1 MPGVGSSKGVSK
13 VAKQPVA
20 GTADATSSGDW
31 NKGGIGDVTYITS
44 SIPTAVNPN
53 NVEKTTQKALI
64 RRFLEMSPQERIGIG
79 NQLKAAGYRVGGLT
93 GQATTDLRNAYLK
106 AYDDLNQEI
115 ILGQQLDFNTF
126 LAREKGAGG
135 TGGAGGGGPRQPYT
149 QAQEIN
155 DTAAKTLIDGI
166 VKSLTGRPKA
176 SPEEVEKYTAM
187 IRAQQKKNPLVT
199 TYTTKGGETVGS
211 KTTGGFGEQ
220 EAQQF
225 LIDKI
230 SQGDEAKATR
240 ALDAYSTVVEMFGGL
255 R

>member
-1 MPGVGSSKGVSK
+1 VPVGKSSGVSK
-13 VAKQPVA
+13 VASQQPTA
-20 GTADATSSGDW
+20 GTGDASSSGTW
-31 NKGGIGDVTYITS
+31 NKGVINDVSYITS
-44 SIPTAVNPN
+44 SIPTAANPDN
-53 NVEKTTQKALI
+53 IEKATQKELI
-64 RRFLEMSPQERIGIG
+64 RKFLEMSPQERIGIG

-135 TGGAGGGGPRQPYT
+135 GTGQGPRAPYT
-149 QAQEIN
+149 QSQEIN
-155 DTAAKTLIDGI
+155 DMAAKTLINTIIRGQNSRDA
-166 VKSLTGRPKA
+166 TD
-176 SPEEVEKYTAM
+176 EEIAKYTAE
-187 IRAQQKKNPLVT
+187 IRAQQKKNPLIT
-199 TYTTKGGETVGS
+199 AYTTSGGQTTGS
-211 KTTGGFGEQ
+211 RTTGGFGAQ

-230 SQGDEAKATR
+230 SQGDEAKANR
-240 ALDAYSTVVEMFGGL
+240 ALDAYSGVVQLLGGL

>member
-1 MPGVGSSKGVSK
+1 MPVGKSSGVSR
-13 VAKQPVA
+13 VAKQPPA
-20 GTADATSSGDW
+20 GTADATSSGAW
-31 NKGGIGDVTYITS
+31 NQGAINDVAYITS
-44 SIPTAVNPN
+44 SIPTAANPN
-53 NVEKTTQKALI
+53 NVEKTTQKELI
-64 RRFLEMSPQERIGIG
+64 RKFLEMSPQERIGIG

-126 LAREKGAGG
+126 LNREKGAAGAGG
-135 TGGAGGGGPRQPYT
+135 TGGGPRPPYT
-149 QAQEIN
+149 QDQEIN
-155 DTAAKTLIDGI
+155 DMSAKTLIDGI

-176 SPEEVEKYTAM
+176 SPEELEKYTAM
-187 IRAQQKKNPLVT
+187 IRDQQRKNPLVT
-199 TYTTKGGETVGS
+199 SYTTKGGQTVGS
-211 KTTGGFGEQ
+211 STTGGFGAQ

-230 SQGDEAKATR
+230 SQGDEAKANR

>member
-1 MPGVGSSKGVSK
+1 MPVGKSSGVSK
-13 VAKQPVA
+13 VATQPAA
-20 GTADATSSGDW
+20 GTADATSSGTW
-31 NKGGIGDVTYITS
+31 NKGVINDVSYITS
-44 SIPTAVNPN
+44 SIPTAANPDN
-53 NVEKTTQKALI
+53 IEKTTQKALI
-64 RRFLEMSPQERIGIG
+64 RKFLEMSPQERIGIG
-79 NQLKAAGYRVGGLT
+79 NQLKAAGYQVGGLT
-93 GQATTDLRNAYLK
+93 GQATKDLRNAYLK

-115 ILGQQLDFNTF
+115 LIGQQLDFNTY
-126 LAREKGAGG
+126 LAREANAGG
-135 TGGAGGGGPRQPYT
+135 EGKGPRQPYV
-149 QAQEIN
+149 QDQEIN
-155 DTAAKTLIDGI
+155 DMSAKTLIDGI

-199 TYTTKGGETVGS
+199 TYTTKGGDTVGS
-211 KTTGGFGEQ
+211 KTTGGFGAQ

-240 ALDAYSTVVEMFGGL
+240 ALDAYSVVVDMFGGL

>member
-1 MPGVGSSKGVSK
+1 VPVGKSSGVSR
-13 VAKQPVA
+13 VAKQPPA
-20 GTADATSSGDW
+20 GTADATSSGAW
-31 NKGGIGDVTYITS
+31 NQGVVADVTYITS
-44 SIPTAVNPN
+44 SIPTAANPN
-53 NVEKTTQKALI
+53 NVQKATQKELI
-64 RRFLEMSPQERIGIG
+64 RKFLEMSPQERIGIG

-93 GQATTDLRNAYLK
+93 GQATTERGAT
-106 AYDDLNQEI
+106 A
-115 ILGQQLDFNTF
+115 
-126 LAREKGAGG
+126 AGG
-135 TGGAGGGGPRQPYT
+135 AGPRQPYT
-149 QAQEIN
+149 QTDEIN
-155 DTAAKTLIDGI
+155 DMSAKTLIDGI

-176 SPEEVEKYTAM
+176 TPEELEKYTAM

-199 TYTTKGGETVGS
+199 SYTTKGGQTVGA
-211 KTTGGFGEQ
+211 KTTGGFGAQ

>member
-1 MPGVGSSKGVSK
+1 MPVGKSSGVSK
-13 VAKQPVA
+13 VAKQPPA
-20 GTADATSSGDW
+20 GTADATSSGAW
-31 NKGGIGDVTYITS
+31 NQGVINDVSYITS
-44 SIPTAVNPN
+44 SIPTAANPN
-53 NVEKTTQKALI
+53 NIEKATQKELV
-64 RRFLEMSPQERIGIG
+64 RKFLEMSPQERIGIG

-135 TGGAGGGGPRQPYT
+135 AGQGPRAPYT
-149 QAQEIN
+149 QSQEIN
-155 DTAAKTLIDGI
+155 DMAAKTLINTIIRGQNSRDA
-166 VKSLTGRPKA
+166 TD
-176 SPEEVEKYTAM
+176 EEIAKYTAE

-199 TYTTKGGETVGS
+199 AYTTSGGQTTGS
-211 KTTGGFGEQ
+211 RTTGGFGEQ

-230 SQGDEAKATR
+230 SQGDEAKANR
-240 ALDAYSTVVEMFGGL
+240 ALDAYSGMVQLLGGL

>member
-1 MPGVGSSKGVSK
+1 MPVGKSSGVSK
-13 VAKQPVA
+13 VATQPAA

-31 NKGGIGDVTYITS
+31 RQGGIGDVAYITS
-44 SIPTAVNPN
+44 SIPTAANPN
-53 NVEKTTQKALI
+53 NIEKTTQKALI

-126 LAREKGAGG
+126 LAREKGAGAG
-135 TGGAGGGGPRQPYT
+135 TGQGPRQPYT
-149 QAQEIN
+149 QDQEIN
-155 DTAAKTLIDGI
+155 DMAAKTLIDGI
-166 VKSLTGRPKA
+166 VKNLTGRNA
-176 SPEEVEKYTAM
+176 TDDEVTQYTAM
-187 IRAQQKKNPLVT
+187 IRNQQKKNPLVT
-199 TYTTKGGETVGS
+199 AYTTKGGQTTGS
-211 KTTGGFGEQ
+211 KTTGGFGQQ

-225 LIDKI
+225 LIDKV
-230 SQGDEAKATR
+230 SQGDEAKANR
-240 ALDAYSTVVEMFGGL
+240 ALDAYSAVVELFGGL

>member
-1 MPGVGSSKGVSK
+1 VPVGRNSGVSK
-13 VAKQPVA
+13 VAKQPPA
-20 GTADATSSGDW
+20 GTADATSSGSW
-31 NKGGIGDVTYITS
+31 NSVGIGDVSYITS
-44 SIPTAVNPN
+44 SIPTSANPN
-53 NVEKTTQKALI
+53 NIEKTTQKALL
-64 RRFLEMSPQERIGIG
+64 RKFLEMSPQERIGIG
-79 NQLKAAGYRVGGLT
+79 NRLKGAGYQVGGLT

-115 ILGQQLDFNTF
+115 MLGQQLDLNTF
-126 LAREKGAGG
+126 LTRESSAGG
-135 TGGAGGGGPRQPYT
+135 SGARQPYV
-149 QAQEIN
+149 QSQEIN
-155 DTAAKTLIDGI
+155 DMSAKILIDGI

-176 SPEEVEKYTAM
+176 SDEEIEKYTAM

-199 TYTTKGGETVGS
+199 SYTTSGGDTTGS
-211 KTTGGFGEQ
+211 RTTGGFGAE

-240 ALDAYSTVVEMFGGL
+240 ALDAYSTVVDMFGGL

>member
-1 MPGVGSSKGVSK
+1 VPVGRNSGVSK
-13 VAKQPVA
+13 VAKQPPA
-20 GTADATSSGDW
+20 GTADATSSGSW
-31 NKGGIGDVTYITS
+31 NSGGIGDVSYITS
-44 SIPTAVNPN
+44 SIPTTANPN
-53 NVEKTTQKALI
+53 NIEKTTQKALL
-64 RRFLEMSPQERIGIG
+64 RKFLEMSPQERIGIG
-79 NQLKAAGYRVGGLT
+79 NRLKGAGYQVGGLT

-115 ILGQQLDFNTF
+115 LLGQQLDLNTF
-126 LAREKGAGG
+126 LTRESSAGG
-135 TGGAGGGGPRQPYT
+135 SGARQPYV
-149 QAQEIN
+149 QSQEIN
-155 DTAAKTLIDGI
+155 DMSAKILIDGI

-176 SPEEVEKYTAM
+176 SDEEIEKYTAM
-187 IRAQQKKNPLVT
+187 IRDQQKKNPLVT
-199 TYTTKGGETVGS
+199 SYTTSGGDTTGS
-211 KTTGGFGEQ
+211 RTTGGFGAE

>member
-1 MPGVGSSKGVSK
+1 VPVGKSSGVSR
-13 VAKQPVA
+13 VAKQPAA
-20 GTADATSSGDW
+20 GTADATTSG
-31 NKGGIGDVTYITS
+31 GFRDVISDVSYITS
-44 SIPTAVNPN
+44 SIPTAANPDN
-53 NVEKTTQKALI
+53 IEKTTQKALI
-64 RRFLEMSPQERIGIG
+64 RKFLEMSPQERIGIG
-79 NQLKAAGYRVGGLT
+79 NQLKGAGYQVGGLT

-126 LAREKGAGG
+126 LAREKG
-135 TGGAGGGGPRQPYT
+135 TGGEGKGPRPPYT

-176 SPEEVEKYTAM
+176 SDEEVEKYTAM
-187 IRAQQKKNPLVT
+187 IRAQQKKNPLIT
-199 TYTTKGGETVGS
+199 SYTTKGGETVGS
-211 KTTGGFGEQ
+211 RTTGGFGEQ

-240 ALDAYSTVVEMFGGL
+240 ALDAYSTVVEIG
-255 R
+255 RAHV

>member
-1 MPGVGSSKGVSK
+1 MPVGKSSGVSK
-13 VAKQPVA
+13 VATQPTA
-20 GTADATSSGDW
+20 GTADATSSGTW
-31 NKGGIGDVTYITS
+31 SNGVISDVSYITS
-44 SIPTAVNPN
+44 SIPTAANPDN
-53 NVEKTTQKALI
+53 IEKTTQKALI
-64 RRFLEMSPQERIGIG
+64 RKFLEMSPQERIGIG
-79 NQLKAAGYRVGGLT
+79 NQLKSAGYQVGGLT

-135 TGGAGGGGPRQPYT
+135 AGQGPRQPYT
-149 QAQEIN
+149 QDQEIN
-155 DTAAKTLIDGI
+155 DMSAKTLIDGI

-176 SPEEVEKYTAM
+176 SDEEVEKYTAM

-199 TYTTKGGETVGS
+199 SYTTKGGETVGS
-211 KTTGGFGEQ
+211 KTTGGFGAQ

-240 ALDAYSTVVEMFGGL
+240 ALEGYSTVVEMFGGL

>member
-1 MPGVGSSKGVSK
+1 VPVGGTPKR
-13 VAKQPVA
+13 KQQPAA
-20 GTADATSSGDW
+20 GTADATSSGGW
-31 NKGGIGDVTYITS
+31 NSGVIGEVTYITS
-44 SIPTAVNPN
+44 TIPTASNPN
-53 NVEKTTQKALI
+53 NVQKTTQKELI
-64 RRFLEMSPQERIGIG
+64 RKFLEMSPQERIAIS
-79 NQLKAAGYRVGGLT
+79 NRLKSAGYQVGGLT
-93 GQATTDLRNAYLK
+93 GQATKDLRNAYIK

-115 ILGQQLDFNTF
+115 LIGQQLDFDTF
-126 LAREKGAGG
+126 LAREAGATGG
-135 TGGAGGGGPRQPYT
+135 TGGPREPYI
-149 QAQEIN
+149 QGQEIN

-199 TYTTKGGETVGS
+199 TYQTKGGKTVGS
-211 KTTGGFGEQ
+211 MTTGGFGEQ

-240 ALDAYSTVVEMFGGL
+240 ALEGYSTVVEMFGGL

>member
-1 MPGVGSSKGVSK
+1 VPVGKSSGVSK
-13 VAKQPVA
+13 VASQQPTA
-20 GTADATSSGDW
+20 GTADATSSGTW
-31 NKGGIGDVTYITS
+31 NKGVINDVSYITS
-44 SIPTAVNPN
+44 SIPTAANPDN
-53 NVEKTTQKALI
+53 IEKATQKELI
-64 RRFLEMSPQERIGIG
+64 RKFLEMSPQERIGIG

-135 TGGAGGGGPRQPYT
+135 GTGQGPRAPYT
-149 QAQEIN
+149 QSQEIN
-155 DTAAKTLIDGI
+155 DMAAKTLINTIIRGQNSRDA
-166 VKSLTGRPKA
+166 TD
-176 SPEEVEKYTAM
+176 EEIAKYTAE
-187 IRAQQKKNPLVT
+187 IRAQQKKNPLIT
-199 TYTTKGGETVGS
+199 AYTTSGGQTTGS
-211 KTTGGFGEQ
+211 RTTGGFGAQ

-230 SQGDEAKATR
+230 SQGDEAKANR
-240 ALDAYSTVVEMFGGL
+240 ALDAYSGVVQLLGGL

>member
-1 MPGVGSSKGVSK
+1 MPVGKSSGVSK
-13 VAKQPVA
+13 VVPQQPAA
-20 GTADATSSGDW
+20 GTADATSSGGW
-31 NKGGIGDVTYITS
+31 NSGGIGDITYITS
-44 SIPTAVNPN
+44 SIPTAGNPN
-53 NVEKTTQKALI
+53 NVEKATQKELI
-64 RRFLEMSPQERIGIG
+64 RKFLEMSPQERIGIG
-79 NQLKAAGYRVGGLT
+79 NRLKGAGYQVGGLT
-93 GQATTDLRNAYLK
+93 GKATKDLRNAYLK

-115 ILGQQLDFNTF
+115 LIGQQLDFNTF
-126 LAREKGAGG
+126 LAREAGAGG
-135 TGGAGGGGPRQPYT
+135 AGQGPRQPYT

-155 DTAAKTLIDGI
+155 DMSAKTLIDGI

-199 TYTTKGGETVGS
+199 SYTTKGGDTVGS
-211 KTTGGFGEQ
+211 MTTGGFGTQ
-220 EAQQF
+220 EAEQF

-240 ALDAYSTVVEMFGGL
+240 ALDAYSTVVQMFGGL